1 MIVTLCSD
9 KGSPGVTTLAVA
21 LGMVWPVPRL
31 VLEADPAGG
40 DLAFRM
46 RHTDGG
52 GPLNPDPSAA
62 TLAAAVRA
70 GLAEK
75 DLPGYAQPTTLGVP
89 VIPGVLS
96 PERGA
101 PLRPLW
107 PRVAGVAAAWPGTVF
122 ADIGRAQ
129 PGNPALPLARSATCV
144 LLLARASLE
153 GFYHLRDRV
162 GELSQ
167 VVGDPQSQRSE
178 SAPRPSTPRSPLAVV
193 VTGRPRQRK
202 EALAQARYLLDA
214 VGSPIPVV
222 GFLPDDPAGVEALD
236 RGEVTRRLL
245 GTELVR
251 AARSLA
257 GTVLGRWPELTAT
270 APEAAEPVAAQHQPV
285 VESTRDPEV
294 AGT

>member
-1 MIVTLCSD
+1 VIVTLCSD

-21 LGMVWPVPRL
+21 LGLVWPVRRL

-89 VIPGVLS
+89 VIPGVLV

-107 PRVAGVAAAWPGTVF
+107 PRVADVAAAWPGTVL

-162 GELSQ
+162 GELTQ
-167 VVGDPQSQRSE
+167 VVGDP
-178 SAPRPSTPRSPLAVV
+178 SAQRSPLAVV

-214 VGSPIPVV
+214 VGSPIPVA

-257 GTVLGRWPELTAT
+257 ETVLGWWPELAVSTDD
-270 APEAAEPVAAQHQPV
+270 AAESVAGQQELVAEPTLD
-285 VESTRDPEV
+285 SEV
-294 AGT
+294 ADA

>member
-21 LGMVWPVPRL
+21 LGLVWPTPRL

-75 DLPGYAQPTTLGVP
+75 DLPRYAQPTTLGVL

-107 PRVAGVAAAWPGTVF
+107 PRVAGIAAAWPGTAL
-122 ADIGRAQ
+122 ADIGRAP

-162 GELSQ
+162 GELAQ
-167 VVGDPQSQRSE
+167 VVGDP
-178 SAPRPSTPRSPLAVV
+178 SAQRPSTAGSASEQRSPLAVV

-214 VGSPIPVV
+214 VGSPIPVA

-251 AARSLA
+251 AARQLA
-257 GTVLGRWPELTAT
+257 GTVLSWWPELATAT
-270 APEAAEPVAAQHQPV
+270 DDAAEPPAAQQQ
-285 VESTRDPEV
+285 TITQAIRDPEV
-294 AGT
+294 AGA

>member
-21 LGMVWPVPRL
+21 LGLVWPVPRL

-70 GLAEK
+70 GLAQ
-75 DLPGYAQPTTLGVP
+75 DGLPGYAQPTTLGVP

-107 PRVAGVAAAWPGTVF
+107 PRVADMVAAWPGAVL

-162 GELSQ
+162 GELTQ
-167 VVGDPQSQRSE
+167 VVGDPTAQ
-178 SAPRPSTPRSPLAVV
+178 RPSTPRSPLAVV

-214 VGSPIPVV
+214 VGSPIPVA
-222 GFLPDDPAGVEALD
+222 GFLPDDPAGVETLD

-251 AARSLA
+251 AARQLA
-257 GTVLGRWPELTAT
+257 ETVLGWWPEL
-270 APEAAEPVAAQHQPV
+270 AASADDAAQSVAAQVQPTT
-285 VESTRDPEV
+285 VEAKDPEV
-294 AGT
+294 ADA